1 MLTLARLLSTV
12 LPRCEDPSVTV
23 QPLRLAF
30 RRELRSRALAAAA
43 QLALESGWDRVRMGG
58 VAAAVGVSR
67 PTLYKE
73 FGDKEGLG
81 QALVQEET
89 ERFLVGVSAAL
100 AEHDADPPAA
110 IRAAVRFTLQE
121 ADRSPLL
128 RAVLTSTRTDAI
140 GLLPLLTTRS
150 APLLDTA
157 RAVVVEWLGDH
168 YAHVAAQ
175 DRYEAADAVVRLV
188 VSHLVVP
195 AAAPE
200 PTAEHLARIALRYLG
215 ADRP

>member
-1 MLTLARLLSTV
+1 MSLLFTTL
-12 LPRCEDPSVTV
+12 PGCEDLSVTV
-23 QPLRLAF
+23 QPLRLTF

-43 QLALESGWDRVRMGG
+43 QLALEHGWDRVRMGG
-58 VAAAVGVSR
+58 VATAVGVSR

-110 IRAAVRFTLQE
+110 IRAAVRFTLEE

-128 RAVLTSTRTDAI
+128 RAVLTSTRDDAV

-150 APLLDTA
+150 APLLDSA
-157 RAVVVEWLGDH
+157 RSVVVDWLAEH
-168 YAHVAAQ
+168 YAEVAPQ

-195 AAAPE
+195 AATPAQ
-200 PTAEHLARIALRYLG
+200 TAEHLARIALRYLG
-215 ADRP
+215 VERA